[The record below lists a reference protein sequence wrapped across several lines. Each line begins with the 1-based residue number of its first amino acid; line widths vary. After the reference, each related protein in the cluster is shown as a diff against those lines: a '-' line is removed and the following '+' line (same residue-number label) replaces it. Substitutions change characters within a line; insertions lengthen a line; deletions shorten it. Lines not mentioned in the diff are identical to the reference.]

1 MADTVLLPLINAV
14 AVPYQDEVLADSPI
28 GYWRLGE
35 ASGTTAYDAAGS
47 ADGSYVNSPTLG
59 VSGLVVGGDTAAT
72 FVVAS
77 AQKVSLPFSL
87 PAGSTSGATIECWA
101 KFSSLTTDQYYSLAR
116 WGTDGS
122 GYGHFLLY
130 YRYGATAKRIYIQ
143 YTDGTKRNP
152 YLAWTPTVGVTYH
165 VVASHDYVAKTCAVY
180 VNGSLLGTMDLSAYG
195 TPTPPPANTDGSLAS
210 GMEGTYDEGA
220 FYDHTVSA
228 TRASAH
234 YTAGTTGGSTEC
246 IFAPTVTMVGSGAA
260 QSVTLPLLASHGDTE
275 GSFDVGSFSDAFDI
289 GAAQIFP
296 VTVALLPLSVYLTL
310 VDGGAAAY
318 APTVSLVSGT
328 QSVFLPQLDG
338 VRAIFS
344 VSLGAPLRRLRT
356 IQMHV
361 IVYAPDASG
370 GPGAAKMELTPEV
383 LWLTWQRAQN
393 LPGQVAFTLARPSSK
408 LADIDWMKDHIKVF
422 REDHNGLVTVF
433 AGKLVKPM
441 VTADDVICLA
451 WDYKAFLQLSRTGYR
466 TLYPEK
472 LIGSEI
478 VSPEWTAAKA
488 VDTSPFTFV
497 TTGTIQ
503 DPLGSDD
510 LTAIK
515 VSKGFGVAMFN
526 RLLTFYQL
534 AEMAMANTSHNV
546 VFEITHSTPHTF
558 NFWKDY
564 GSSFT
569 ALDFTYPGNLS
580 YYQHDPGFD
589 ALRNDRSTIISTTG
603 GGTEEYNLDDDPSV
617 ASYRRLQDAV
627 ALRTLVGISTGT
639 TETDQTK
646 AGLARLLVEG
656 VRLPKQ
662 FILYPRQGEFSPYID
677 FGEGDKVKVTLRAD
691 DGTTDHDGEIRVTAL
706 AGAWS
711 PQGGESLAIYGRG
724 MP

>member
-1 MADTVLLPLINAV
+1 MADIN
-14 AVPYQDEVLADSPI
+14 
-28 GYWRLGE
+28 
-35 ASGTTAYDAAGS
+35 
-47 ADGSYVNSPTLG
+47 
-59 VSGLVVGGDTAAT
+59 
-72 FVVAS
+72 
-77 AQKVSLPFSL
+77 VSLPL
-87 PAGSTSGATIECWA
+87 
-101 KFSSLTTDQYYSLAR
+101 Q
-116 WGTDGS
+116 
-122 GYGHFLLY
+122 
-130 YRYGATAKRIYIQ
+130 
-143 YTDGTKRNP
+143 
-152 YLAWTPTVGVTYH
+152 TPG
-165 VVASHDYVAKTCAVY
+165 
-180 VNGSLLGTMDLSAYG
+180 G
-195 TPTPPPANTDGSLAS
+195 
-210 GMEGTYDEGA
+210 GA
-220 FYDHTVSA
+220 FGDGFA
-228 TRASAH
+228 FD
-234 YTAGTTGGSTEC
+234 GG
-246 IFAPTVTMVGSGAA
+246 A
-260 QSVTLPLLASHGDTE
+260 
-275 GSFDVGSFSDAFDI
+275 FDVG
-289 GAAQIFP
+289 GAMIYAISVQLAP
-296 VTVALLPLSVYLTL
+296 ETAYLPL
-310 VDGGAAAY
+310 VDGERAVY
-318 APTVSLVSGT
+318 APTVSLGSTT
-328 QSVFLPQLDG
+328 QYILLPLVDG
-338 VRAIFS
+338 VRAIYAPN
-344 VSLGAPLRRLRT
+344 LGWQQQRIRNV
-356 IQMHV
+356 QMHV
-361 IVYAPDASG
+361 LVYAPDASG
-370 GPGAAKMELTPEV
+370 GPGSAKMELTPEV

-393 LPGQVAFTLARPSSK
+393 LPGQVAFTLARPSAK
-408 LADIDWMKDHIKVF
+408 LADIDWMEDHIKLF
-422 REDHNGLVTVF
+422 REDANGTETIF

-441 VTADDVICLA
+441 IEADDVVCLA

-503 DPLGSDD
+503 DPLGTDD

-546 VFEITHSTPHTF
+546 VFEITHETPHTF

-569 ALDFTYPGNLS
+569 AIDFCYPGNLAF
-580 YYQHDPGFD
+580 YQYDTGHD
-589 ALRNDRSTIISTTG
+589 ALRNDRSTIITTTG
-603 GGTEEYNLDDDPSV
+603 GGTEEYNLDDDTSV

-627 ALRTLVGISTGT
+627 ALRTLVGITTGT

-656 VRLPKQ
+656 IRLPKQ
-662 FILYPRQGEFSPYID
+662 FILYPRQGEFSPYYH

-691 DGTTDHDGEIRVTAL
+691 DGTTDHDGEVRVTAL